1 MLELQP
7 TSDGLIIPVH
17 AQPGARKNGVTGVHA
32 GRLKVAVTQAPEK
45 GKANQA
51 LIKLLAELLEIKRS
65 QIALLAG
72 ETSQHKKFL
81 ITGINRAT
89 LEQRLAAVLSAP
101 SQGGAGGVG

>member
-72 ETSQHKKFL
+72 ETSQRKKFL
-81 ITGINRAT
+81 IAGVDRVT
-89 LEQRLAAVLSAP
+89 LEQRLAALLSSL
-101 SQGGAGGVG
+101 SQGPM